1 MTSRNVTRFRPAPR
15 RPVSGRDAE
24 PLFLFDARRPTQPA
38 SPAMIDQVITHA
50 DVAVRLSGG
59 RLKLR
64 ISTGMIERLQA
75 QGRLDESAH
84 RLADLTV
91 VWDEQEGQV
100 LNVRDDA
107 RLRDAAQRWSAL
119 DALWDEESFE
129 PEHALRSAAA

>member
-15 RPVSGRDAE
+15 RQAE

-38 SPAMIDQVITHA
+38 SAAMIDQVITHA
-50 DVAVRLSGG
+50 DIAVRLSGG

-64 ISTGMIERLQA
+64 LSAGMIEELQA
-75 QGRLDESAH
+75 QGRLGDDAH

-91 VWDEQEGQV
+91 VWDEHEGQV
-100 LNVRDDA
+100 VNVRDDA

-119 DALWDEESFE
+119 DALWDEESYE
-129 PEHALRSAAA
+129 PEHAMRSAAA